1 MCHQKNYMKKQ
12 VIYGEEL
19 INYYGYYI
27 NNFGQLRIIKDPIWD
42 IISKKYTFY
51 NGNNY
56 NL

>member
-1 MCHQKNYMKKQ
+1 MKKQ